1 VARRNSAM
9 THDNASLAAEW
20 RRSPTAQG
28 VALGFVLG
36 PVGMFLAYVF
46 SSRDKRQVR
55 LLGALKGSLTAGV
68 AMLVVGLLVALGMAA
83 RT

>member
-1 VARRNSAM
+1 M
-9 THDNASLAAEW
+9 THDNASLAAGW

-28 VALGFVLG
+28 VALGLVLG

-55 LLGALKGSLTAGV
+55 LFGALKGSLAAGV
-68 AMLVVGLLVALGMAA
+68 AMLIVALLVVLAISVF
-83 RT
+83 

>member
-1 VARRNSAM
+1 M

-28 VALGFVLG
+28 VALGLVLG

-68 AMLVVGLLVALGMAA
+68 AMLVVGLLVVLAISVF
-83 RT
+83 

>member
-1 VARRNSAM
+1 M
-9 THDNASLAAEW
+9 THDNASLAQGW

-68 AMLVVGLLVALGMAA
+68 AMLVVGLLVVLAISVF
-83 RT
+83 

>member
-1 VARRNSAM
+1 M

-28 VALGFVLG
+28 VALGLVLG

-55 LLGALKGSLTAGV
+55 LFGALKGSLAAGV
-68 AMLVVGLLVALGMAA
+68 AMLIVALLVVLAISVF
-83 RT
+83 

>member
-1 VARRNSAM
+1 M
-9 THDNASLAAEW
+9 THDNASLAEEW

-28 VALGFVLG
+28 VALGLVLG

-55 LLGALKGSLTAGV
+55 LFGALKGSLAAGV
-68 AMLVVGLLVALGMAA
+68 ALLVAALLVVLAMSVL
-83 RT
+83 